1 MNLKL
6 QLKNDTYV
14 IIEKNTGYGF
24 KLTIFT
30 PTTEKKSKNTH
41 SSKDL
46 FYPNLKQVAD
56 KLLWLGLEGESINS
70 ICHGLNSHSSFIS
83 AQLISVF
90 DNLTNAKAA
99 K

>member
-1 MNLKL
+1 MKLNLE
-6 QLKNDTYV
+6 LKNNSYV

-24 KLTIFT
+24 KLAIFT

-56 KLLWLGLEGESINS
+56 KLLWLGLEGENIDS
-70 ICHGLNSHSSFIS
+70 ICAGLNSHSSFLS
-83 AQLISVF
+83 TQLISVF